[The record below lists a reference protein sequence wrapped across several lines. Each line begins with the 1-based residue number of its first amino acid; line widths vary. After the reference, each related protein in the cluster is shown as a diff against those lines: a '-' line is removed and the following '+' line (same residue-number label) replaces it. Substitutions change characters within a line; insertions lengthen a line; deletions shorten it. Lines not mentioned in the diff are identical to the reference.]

1 MISMA
6 SYANFEVDRNKNS
19 KGTNVLN
26 KPKSVDKT
34 NENMSKNEKMRYK
47 VKLFTTF
54 FRLNPHRFVESYFQI
69 QLHLFQKIILYLMNI
84 NTIFMLVASR
94 GISKSYTIAI
104 YCCARA
110 VLYPNSKIICAS
122 GTKGQA
128 KLIITEKIEKE
139 LMQYP
144 NLAREI
150 KQIKSSSNEATVIFH
165 NGSTITAIAS
175 TESSRGYR
183 CNILVCDEFRLIK
196 KSVVEQVLL
205 PMLNVYRQP
214 PYLKKEEYKH
224 LTEENI
230 EIYISSAYYKNHE
243 WMWKAMESTRDLMLK
258 GKDAC
263 FLALDYL
270 LAIHHGLLSEKRIE
284 KEKAKKDFDR
294 ISFMMEYENIMY
306 GQNENA
312 LFSLEDVEKN
322 RVLKKAFYPIK
333 NIDYHKKKKLKKEEL
348 RSGEIRII
356 GVDSALIGG
365 SNNDATVFTCMR
377 LIPSGDRYI
386 KRVVYIETMEGQ
398 HSQAQA
404 IRLKELFE
412 DFQATYVCMDCAGN
426 GMAIY
431 DQCVKVL
438 YDEERDVE
446 YEAWCAYNDD
456 EMRKRALA
464 PNPLPVVYSI
474 KAGQKLNHEMAS
486 ALRTDLQQG
495 NIELLVNELEAKDIL
510 SERQEYLKASVEDQ
524 IAMEMPFI
532 QCTALLNELVNLDFE
547 IVGGYIKVKE
557 KSGARKDRYS
567 SIAHA
572 NYLARLLERD
582 LTKQNKGNDI
592 LDYCYF

>member
-1 MISMA
+1 MA
-6 SYANFEVDRNKNS
+6 SYANFEVDRNKYS

-34 NENMSKNEKMRYK
+34 SENMSKNEKMRYK

-196 KSVVEQVLL
+196 KSVVEQILL

-386 KRVVYIETMEGQ
+386 KRVVYIETMEG
-398 HSQAQA
+398 
-404 IRLKELFE
+404 
-412 DFQATYVCMDCAGN
+412 T
-426 GMAIY
+426 
-431 DQCVKVL
+431 
-438 YDEERDVE
+438 
-446 YEAWCAYNDD
+446 
-456 EMRKRALA
+456 
-464 PNPLPVVYSI
+464 
-474 KAGQKLNHEMAS
+474 
-486 ALRTDLQQG
+486 
-495 NIELLVNELEAKDIL
+495 
-510 SERQEYLKASVEDQ
+510 
-524 IAMEMPFI
+524 
-532 QCTALLNELVNLDFE
+532 
-547 IVGGYIKVKE
+547 
-557 KSGARKDRYS
+557 
-567 SIAHA
+567 
-572 NYLARLLERD
+572 
-582 LTKQNKGNDI
+582 
-592 LDYCYF
+592 